1 MSRPSGRKL
10 AHELSN
16 QLGIVISYAELL
28 LEELGAADPNRRDIE
43 AIDRASRRLQK
54 LFEGVTSFD
63 EVGEDA
69 RRQYAEQ
76 LRAVTQAGELVL
88 KRSAATDP
96 VATDMREVLKAAE
109 AVASLV
115 ASGR

>member
-1 MSRPSGRKL
+1 MSPPPDRKL

-28 LEELGAADPNRRDIE
+28 LEELDAADPNRRDLA
-43 AIDRASRRLQK
+43 AIDRASRRLQQ

-63 EVGEDA
+63 ELGEDA

-76 LRAVTQAGELVL
+76 LRAVTLAGESVL
-88 KRSAATDP
+88 TRSAATDA
-96 VATDMREVLKAAE
+96 VAADIREILKATD
-109 AVASLV
+109 AVAAIV
-115 ASGR
+115 KAG